1 MRKVILFT
9 LLLPAFISNAQSW
22 QDTVNQVEKIMDRY
36 KDTGPGAQVAI
47 SRNGVIIYN
56 SAKGLADMEHNV
68 PLTINSKIEAGSV
81 SKQFTAAAIL
91 ILVQQGKLSVNDD
104 IRKYLPELKDYGH
117 IIYIYHLLHH
127 TSGLKDWGSVISLS
141 GWPRGTRAYNND
153 DAYHIMC
160 NQPTLN
166 NIPGDEYIYINSNY
180 TALSIIVQRVSGM
193 SHAAFTKKYLFEP
206 AGMKN
211 TEWRDD
217 YERIVP
223 GRAIAYAKTPD
234 GYRTEMPNEN
244 TYGHGALLT
253 TVEDL
258 LKWNDYYLS
267 GKLGGP
273 SLLAKQT
280 ETMPLNNGK
289 KNNYAAG
296 LVIEIVNGYKTI
308 SHTGATASYRSQLE
322 YFPELGLSFA
332 CLTNTSD
339 GAFGNPA
346 VLVRNLFIKT
356 ASPAEQPNNLK
367 PDSTISWKKFISY
380 KGSYS
385 NKKTGAGFLLYE
397 KDNGLYFIPN
407 GGPLPALNE
416 NTLLVGRAQLKFPTG
431 NTKQVTFISAA
442 GDTILYEPAKAAVT
456 DEKSLSE
463 YVGTYFSDA
472 TESYM
477 YAVIKNGKLVMYP
490 RTTEE
495 EELTSVYKDGFYAPG
510 LEISFERNKKKEIT
524 RFFVNISRARRVEFR
539 KVK

>member
-1 MRKVILFT
+1 MRKISLFVF
-9 LLLPAFISNAQSW
+9 LLPAFISNAQTW
-22 QDTVNQVEKIMDRY
+22 QDTVNQVEKIMSRY
-36 KDTGPGAQVAI
+36 KDSGPGAQVAI

-68 PLTINSKIEAGSV
+68 PLTVTSKIEAGSV

-91 ILVQQGKLSVNDD
+91 LLEQQGKLSINDD
-104 IRKYLPELKDYGH
+104 IRKYLPELKDYGYVIH
-117 IIYIYHLLHH
+117 IYHLLHH
-127 TSGLKDWGSVISLS
+127 TSGLKDWGSVIALS
-141 GWPRGTRAYNND
+141 GWPRGTRAYNNE

-160 NQPTLN
+160 NQLTLN
-166 NIPGDEYIYINSNY
+166 NIPGDEYIYSNSNF
-180 TALSIIVQRVSGM
+180 TALALIVQKVSGM

-223 GRAIAYAKTPD
+223 NRAIAYAKTSE

-273 SLLAKQT
+273 SLLARQT

-296 LVIEIVNGYKTI
+296 LVVDLVNGNKII
-308 SHTGATASYRSQLE
+308 SHNGATASYRSQLE
-322 YFPELGLSFA
+322 YFPDMGLSFA
-332 CLTNTSD
+332 WLSNTSEA
-339 GAFGNPA
+339 AFGNTPVA
-346 VLVRNLFIKT
+346 VRNLFIKSIVPV
-356 ASPAEQPNNLK
+356 APANNLK
-367 PDSTISWKKFISY
+367 PDSTISWKKFMTYI
-380 KGSYS
+380 GSYS
-385 NKKTGAGFLLYE
+385 NPKTGAGFLLYSKE
-397 KDNGLYFIPN
+397 NGMYMAPN
-407 GGPLPALNE
+407 GGPLPVLNE
-416 NTLLVGRAQLKFPTG
+416 NTLLVGRAQLKFSTG
-431 NTKQVTFISAA
+431 NSKQVIFISAA
-442 GDTILYEPAKAAVT
+442 GDTILYEPAGAPVT

-463 YVGTYFSDA
+463 YTGTYFSDA

-477 YAVIKNGKLVMYP
+477 YAVMKNGKLVMYP
-490 RTTEE
+490 RPTEE
-495 EELTSVYKDGFYAPG
+495 EELTSVYKDGFYASG
-510 LEISFERNKKKEIT
+510 NEVTFVRDKKKAIIG
-524 RFFVNISRARRVEFR
+524 FFVNVTRARKVEFR